1 MCAAAVLRGRPPA
14 PEGALKNPS
23 CRVAVEGRAQELDW
37 SALCAPA
44 KYENV
49 VPLHGYH
56 PHPQAGLSSNYHGHG
71 LSIRDAPGSQAAGT
85 PGFAVPLTS
94 GAAAPT
100 PGAEPVSP
108 DPVLMRASTL
118 GAAMGRATR

>member
-1 MCAAAVLRGRPPA
+1 MCAAAVLRGRPPS

-49 VPLHGYH
+49 VPLHVYH
-56 PHPQAGLSSNYHGHG
+56 PHPQAGLPSNYHGHR
-71 LSIRDAPGSQAAGT
+71 LSIRDDLSGRHLLGPCTSPGQAVGAT
-85 PGFAVPLTS
+85 EQLT
-94 GAAAPT
+94 
-100 PGAEPVSP
+100 
-108 DPVLMRASTL
+108 
-118 GAAMGRATR
+118 